1 MRVKNIF
8 KEIGL
13 RKLDGDEAVYY
24 MIGEKGDLE
33 GMVSTHVDDFDLAG
47 KKKFVDR
54 ITEEIGKA
62 LDVST
67 VESDCFRFT
76 GIDVKKVKEGI
87 EISMEDYAKSL
98 EEIQIRDAKADEP
111 LTREELKVFRKFV
124 GKLNWLAANT
134 RLDLAIYALELAK
147 RQENQQLRI

>member
-1 MRVKNIF
+1 MDREVFLKPLKDMKREGIIWKLKKPLYGLNDASRKFWLRVKNIF
-8 KEIGL
+8 KKIGL

-24 MIGEKGDLE
+24 MIGEEGDLE

-47 KKKFVDR
+47 RKRFVNR

-76 GIDVKKVKEGI
+76 GIDVKKVKEGMD
-87 EISMEDYAKSL
+87 ISMEDYAKS
-98 EEIQIRDAKADEP
+98 
-111 LTREELKVFRKFV
+111 
-124 GKLNWLAANT
+124 
-134 RLDLAIYALELAK
+134 
-147 RQENQQLRI
+147 